1 MSETPTIFGILN
13 ITTDSFSDGGKY
25 LTPETAIA
33 QMRALVAQGADVID
47 MGAASSNPDAAP
59 VPPEVEVT
67 RLKPVI
73 AAAREAGIPV
83 SVDSF
88 SPQVQVHALNE
99 GVAYLNDIEGFA
111 DEAVYSQ
118 LAASSAQL
126 VLMHSVQGRGKADR
140 RDAPQG
146 DIVDHIIRF
155 FEARLARLEKAGIA
169 RSRIILDPGMGFFL
183 GSTPAPS
190 LAVLAGLS
198 RIKQA
203 FGLPVLVSVSRK
215 SFLRAITGR
224 PAGETGAATLAAE
237 IAAILNGA
245 DFIRTHEPQP
255 LKDALKVLDALKNL
269 ARNR

>member
-1 MSETPTIFGILN
+1 MSEAPKILGILN

-25 LTPETAIA
+25 IAPDAALA
-33 QMRALVAQGADVID
+33 QMRALIVQGADVID
-47 MGAASSNPDAAP
+47 VGAASSNPAAAP
-59 VPPEVEVT
+59 VPPDVEIA

-73 AAAREAGIPV
+73 EAARAEAIPI

-88 SPQVQVHALNE
+88 SPSVQLHALQE

-111 DEAVYSQ
+111 DEALYPQ
-118 LAASSAQL
+118 LAASQAKL
-126 VLMHSVQGRGKADR
+126 ILMHSVQGRGKADR
-140 RDAPQG
+140 RVAPDG
-146 DIVDHIIRF
+146 DIIEHINRF
-155 FEARLARLEKAGIA
+155 FEARLARLEAAGID
-169 RSRIILDPGMGFFL
+169 RRRIILDPGMGFFL
-183 GSTPAPS
+183 GDTPAPS

-215 SFLRAITGR
+215 SFLRALTGR

>member
-1 MSETPTIFGILN
+1 MDQAPKILGILN

-25 LTPETAIA
+25 LTPEAAIA
-33 QMRALVAQGADVID
+33 QMRALVAQGADVVD
-47 MGAASSNPDAAP
+47 VGGASSNPDAAA
-59 VPPEVEVT
+59 VPSDVEIA

-73 AAAREAGIPV
+73 EAARLEGV
-83 SVDSF
+83 SLSIDSF
-88 SPQVQVHALNE
+88 SPQVQLYALGE
-99 GVAYLNDIEGFA
+99 GVGFLNDIEGFA
-111 DEAVYSQ
+111 DEAIYPQ
-118 LAASSAQL
+118 LVGSDAQL
-126 VLMHSVQGRGKADR
+126 ILMHSVQGRGKADR
-140 RDAPQG
+140 REAPQG

-155 FEARLARLEKAGIA
+155 FEARLARLEAAGVS

-183 GSTPAPS
+183 GNTPHPS

-203 FGLPVLVSVSRK
+203 VGLPLLVSVSRK

-237 IAAILNGA
+237 MLAILNGA
-245 DFIRTHEPQP
+245 DFIRTHEPGP
-255 LKDALKVLDALKNL
+255 LRDALKLLGAVKNL